1 MYSNLRPYYT
11 HYKSLTQLGLPII
24 IGQIGTI
31 ILGLAD
37 TLMIGQHSTTELGAA
52 AFVNNMFALVLVFG
66 MGFAYGLTP
75 IVGSLFGREEN
86 NKIGGMSKQA
96 LLLNTLLAVLLVGI
110 MSLLYINLGN
120 LGQPEELLPLM
131 RPYFI
136 VNLISLP
143 FVSWFNTFKQL
154 SDGTTDTKTPMW
166 IMLGGNLLNI
176 VGNYVLIYGKL
187 GFPELGLYGAGISTM
202 FSRMMM
208 AVVFAIIFF
217 TSKRYK
223 AYYHGFF
230 TQSINRSD
238 LTLLFR
244 IGVPLSLQMGMETAA
259 FSLSSIMVGW
269 IGTKALAAHQVML
282 SISQLFYMVYYGMG
296 AAMAIRVSY
305 FTGQRDYKAVRLS
318 SSAGFHLIMLIAFIV
333 AIPVFI
339 YRNSMGAIFTD
350 SEEVCSMVAQ
360 LIWPLIIYQ
369 VGDGLQCAYGN
380 AMRGLS
386 YVKPLVPTSFVSF
399 FLISLPIGY
408 LLGIQFGFGLP
419 GIWYAFPFG
428 LTAAGLLYQY
438 YFNKQLK
445 KLSEKEK

>member
-52 AFVNNMFALVLVFG
+52 AFVNNMFVLVLVFG

-223 AYYHGFF
+223 AYHHGFF
-230 TQSINRSD
+230 AQSINRAD

-296 AAMAIRVSY
+296 AAVAIRVSY